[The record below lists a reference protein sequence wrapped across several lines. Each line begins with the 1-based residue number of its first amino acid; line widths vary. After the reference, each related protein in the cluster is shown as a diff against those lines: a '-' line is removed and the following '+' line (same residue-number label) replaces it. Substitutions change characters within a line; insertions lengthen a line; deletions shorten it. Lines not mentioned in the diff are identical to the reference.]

1 MKRVREF
8 WEYSPEGGRTLTTF
22 IPPKQDFPLLVNRE
36 PIVYLDNAATTQK
49 PAVVINSLVDYYS
62 QHNANVHRGVHQI
75 SDEATLMF
83 EDARKTV
90 AQFLNASAHDQ
101 ILFTRGTTESINL
114 VAYTYGPTV
123 LNDQATVLISE
134 MEHHSN
140 FVPWQLICECMGAK
154 LLTVKVNPD
163 GTLNLDHFH
172 EILRSNQVAIVA
184 LTHVSNVLGTVNPIR
199 EITKLAH
206 DHDAKVVID
215 GAQAA
220 AHVDLDVQE
229 LDCDFYAFSSHKMYG
244 PTGFGILCGRA
255 ELLREMGPWQGGG
268 EMIKHVSLE
277 KTTFQEPP
285 HKFEAGTPDISGA
298 IGLATAIE
306 YLLQQQS
313 RGLHEYEGQ
322 LLSYATESLL
332 QLDGLRVL
340 GTAPEKCGALSFLVD
355 GTHPHDLGT
364 LLNEQQVAVRT
375 GHHCAIP
382 LMDVFD
388 IPGTVRASFGL
399 YNSKEDVDRLYES
412 LKTAVR
418 ILRK

>member
-1 MKRVREF
+1 M
-8 WEYSPEGGRTLTTF
+8 TTF
-22 IPPKQDFPLLVNRE
+22 VPPKHDFPLLVNRE

-49 PAVVINSLVDYYS
+49 PDVVINALVDYYS
-62 QHNANVHRGVHQI
+62 RNNANVHRGVHQI
-75 SDEATLMF
+75 SDEATGMF

-90 AQFLNASAHDQ
+90 AKFVNASAPDQ
-101 ILFTRGTTESINL
+101 ILFTRGTTESLNL
-114 VAYTYGPTV
+114 VAYTYAPMV
-123 LNDQATVLISE
+123 LNDKTTVLISE

-154 LLTVKVNPD
+154 LHAIKVNSD
-163 GTLNLDHFH
+163 GTLNLDHYQ
-172 EILRSNQVAIVA
+172 ELLKANQVAIVA
-184 LTHVSNVLGTVNPIR
+184 ITHVSNVLGTINPIR
-199 EITKLAH
+199 EVADLAH
-206 DHDAKVVID
+206 ENGAKVVID

-220 AHVDLDVQE
+220 AHINLDVQE

-244 PTGFGILCGRA
+244 PTGFGILYGRA
-255 ELLREMGPWQGGG
+255 ELLQEMGPWQGGG

-306 YLLQQQS
+306 YLIQQQS
-313 RGLHEYEGQ
+313 RGLNEYEGN
-322 LLSYATESLL
+322 LLCYATTSLL
-332 QLDGLRVL
+332 ELDGLRVI

-364 LLNEQQVAVRT
+364 LLNEQQIAVRT

-382 LMDVFD
+382 LMEVLG

-399 YNSKEDVDRLYES
+399 YNSNKDVDRLLEA
-412 LKTAVR
+412 LKTSVR

>member
-1 MKRVREF
+1 M
-8 WEYSPEGGRTLTTF
+8 STF
-22 IPPKQDFPLLVNRE
+22 VPSKHDFPLLVNRE

-49 PAVVINSLVDYYS
+49 PEVVIKALVDYYS
-62 QHNANVHRGVHQI
+62 QNNANVHRGVHQI
-75 SDEATLMF
+75 SDEATGMF

-90 AQFLNASAHDQ
+90 AKFLNASAPEQ
-101 ILFTRGTTESINL
+101 ILFTRGTTESLNL
-114 VAYTYGPTV
+114 VAYTYAPMV
-123 LNDQATVLISE
+123 LNDQTTVLISE

-154 LLTVKVNPD
+154 LQAVRVNSD
-163 GTLNLDHFH
+163 GTLNLDHFL
-172 EILRSNQVAIVA
+172 ELLRSHRVAIVSI
-184 LTHVSNVLGTVNPIR
+184 THVSNVLGTVNPIR
-199 EITKLAH
+199 EIIDLAH
-206 DHDAKVVID
+206 ENDVKVVID

-220 AHVDLDVQE
+220 AHLEIDVQD

-244 PTGFGILCGRA
+244 PTGFGVLYGRT
-255 ELLREMGPWQGGG
+255 ELLHEMGPWQGGG

-298 IGLATAIE
+298 VGLAAAIE
-306 YLLQQQS
+306 YLNQQKSQGLQ
-313 RGLHEYEGQ
+313 EYETQ

-332 QLDGLRVL
+332 EIDGLRVV
-340 GTAPEKCGALSFLVD
+340 GTAPEKSGALSFLVD
-355 GTHPHDLGT
+355 GTHPHDIGT

-382 LMDVFD
+382 LMEALG

-399 YNSKEDVDRLYES
+399 YNLKKDVDRLYEA

>member
-1 MKRVREF
+1 M
-8 WEYSPEGGRTLTTF
+8 TTF
-22 IPPKQDFPLLVNRE
+22 VPPKHDFPLLVNRE

-49 PAVVINSLVDYYS
+49 PDVVINALVDYYS
-62 QHNANVHRGVHQI
+62 HSNANVHRGVHQI
-75 SDEATLMF
+75 SDEATGMF

-90 AQFLNASAHDQ
+90 AKFLNAPAPEQ
-101 ILFTRGTTESINL
+101 ILFTRGTTESLNL
-114 VAYTYGPTV
+114 VAYTYAPMV
-123 LNDQATVLISE
+123 LNDQTTVLITE

-154 LLTVKVNPD
+154 ILAVKVNSN
-163 GTLNLDHFH
+163 GTLNLDHFR
-172 EILRSNQVAIVA
+172 ELLTANQVAIVA
-184 LTHVSNVLGTVNPIR
+184 ITHVSNVLGTINPIR

-206 DHDAKVVID
+206 EHDAKVVID

-220 AHVDLDVQE
+220 AHVDLDLQE

-244 PTGFGILCGRA
+244 PTGFGILYGRA
-255 ELLREMGPWQGGG
+255 EFLREMGPWQGGG

-298 IGLATAIE
+298 IGLAAAIE
-306 YLLQQQS
+306 YLAQQQS
-313 RGLHEYEGQ
+313 RGLSQFEGQ
-322 LLSYATESLL
+322 LLSYATDTLL
-332 QLDGLRVL
+332 ELDGLRVI
-340 GTAPEKCGALSFLVD
+340 GTAPDKCGALSFLVD

-382 LMDVFD
+382 LMEALG

-399 YNSKEDVDRLYES
+399 YNSKKDVDRLYEA
-412 LKTAVR
+412 LKTSLR

>member
-1 MKRVREF
+1 M
-8 WEYSPEGGRTLTTF
+8 TTF
-22 IPPKQDFPLLVNRE
+22 VPPKHDFPLLVNRE

-49 PAVVINSLVDYYS
+49 PDVVINALVNYYS
-62 QHNANVHRGVHQI
+62 QNNANVHRGVHQI
-75 SDEATLMF
+75 SDEATGMF

-90 AQFLNASAHDQ
+90 AKFLNAPAPEQ
-101 ILFTRGTTESINL
+101 ILFTRGTTESLNL
-114 VAYTYGPTV
+114 VAYTYAPMV
-123 LNDQATVLISE
+123 LNDQTTVLITE

-154 LLTVKVNPD
+154 ILAVKVNSD
-163 GTLNLDHFH
+163 GTLNLDHFR
-172 EILRSNQVAIVA
+172 ELLTTNQVAIVA
-184 LTHVSNVLGTVNPIR
+184 ITHVSNVLGTINPIR

-206 DHDAKVVID
+206 EHDAKVVID

-220 AHVDLDVQE
+220 AHVDLNVQK

-244 PTGFGILCGRA
+244 PTGFGILYGRT
-255 ELLREMGPWQGGG
+255 EFLREMGPWQGGG

-306 YLLQQQS
+306 YLVKQKS
-313 RGLHEYEGQ
+313 RGLNEYEGQ
-322 LLSYATESLL
+322 LLNYATETLL
-332 QLDGLRVL
+332 EIDGLRVI
-340 GTAPEKCGALSFLVD
+340 GTASEKCGALSFLVD

-382 LMDVFD
+382 LMEALA

-399 YNSKEDVDRLYES
+399 YNSKKDVDRLYEA

>member
-1 MKRVREF
+1 M
-8 WEYSPEGGRTLTTF
+8 TTF
-22 IPPKQDFPLLVNRE
+22 VPPKHDFPLLVNRE

-49 PAVVINSLVDYYS
+49 PDVVINALVDYYS
-62 QHNANVHRGVHQI
+62 HSNANVHRGVHQI
-75 SDEATLMF
+75 SDEATGMF

-90 AQFLNASAHDQ
+90 AKFLNAPAPEQ
-101 ILFTRGTTESINL
+101 ILFTRGTTESLNL
-114 VAYTYGPTV
+114 VAYTYAPMV
-123 LNDQATVLISE
+123 LNDQTTVLITE

-154 LLTVKVNPD
+154 ILAVKVNSN
-163 GTLNLDHFH
+163 GTLNLDHFR
-172 EILRSNQVAIVA
+172 ELLTANQVAIVA
-184 LTHVSNVLGTVNPIR
+184 ITHVSNVLGTINPIR

-206 DHDAKVVID
+206 EHDAKVVID

-244 PTGFGILCGRA
+244 PTGFGILYGRA
-255 ELLREMGPWQGGG
+255 EFLREMGPWQGGG

-298 IGLATAIE
+298 IGLAAAIE
-306 YLLQQQS
+306 YLAQQQS
-313 RGLHEYEGQ
+313 RGLSQFEGQ
-322 LLSYATESLL
+322 LLSYATDTLL
-332 QLDGLRVL
+332 ELDGLRVI
-340 GTAPEKCGALSFLVD
+340 GTAPDKCGALSFLVD

-382 LMDVFD
+382 LMEALG

-399 YNSKEDVDRLYES
+399 YNSKKDVDRLYEA
-412 LKTAVR
+412 LKTSLR

>member
-1 MKRVREF
+1 M
-8 WEYSPEGGRTLTTF
+8 TTF
-22 IPPKQDFPLLVNRE
+22 VPPKRDFPLLVNRE

-49 PAVVINSLVDYYS
+49 PDVVINTLVEYYS

-75 SDEATLMF
+75 SDEATGMF
-83 EDARKTV
+83 EDARNSV
-90 AQFLNASAHDQ
+90 AKFVNASAPDQ
-101 ILFTRGTTESINL
+101 ILFTRGTTESLNL
-114 VAYTYGPTV
+114 VAYTYAPTV
-123 LNDQATVLISE
+123 LNDQTTVLVTE

-154 LLTVKVNPD
+154 LLAVKVNSD
-163 GTLNLDHFH
+163 GTLNLDHFR
-172 EILRSNQVAIVA
+172 ELLRANQVAIVA
-184 LTHVSNVLGTVNPIR
+184 MTHVSNVLGTINPIR
-199 EITKLAH
+199 EITDLAH
-206 DHDAKVVID
+206 ENGAIVVID

-244 PTGFGILCGRA
+244 PTGFGILFGRA
-255 ELLREMGPWQGGG
+255 ELLQEMGPWQGGG

-298 IGLATAIE
+298 IGLAAAIE
-306 YLLQQQS
+306 YLAQQQS
-313 RGLHEYEGQ
+313 RGLSEFEEQ
-322 LLSYATESLL
+322 LLSYATDTLL
-332 QLDGLRVL
+332 KIDGLRVI
-340 GTAPEKCGALSFLVD
+340 GTAAEKCGALSFLVD
-355 GTHPHDLGT
+355 GTHPHDVGT
-364 LLNEQQVAVRT
+364 LLNEQHVAVRT

-382 LMDVFD
+382 LMDALG

-399 YNSKEDVDRLYES
+399 YNSKKDVDRLYEA

>member
-1 MKRVREF
+1 M
-8 WEYSPEGGRTLTTF
+8 TTF
-22 IPPKQDFPLLVNRE
+22 VPPKQDFPLLVNRE

-49 PAVVINSLVDYYS
+49 PDVVINALVDYSS
-62 QHNANVHRGVHQI
+62 QSNANVHRGVHQI
-75 SDEATLMF
+75 SDEATGMF

-90 AQFLNASAHDQ
+90 AKFVNASAPDQ
-101 ILFTRGTTESINL
+101 ILFTRGTTESLNL
-114 VAYTYGPTV
+114 VAYTYAPMV
-123 LNDQATVLISE
+123 LNDQTTVLITE

-154 LLTVKVNPD
+154 ILAVKVNSD
-163 GTLNLDHFH
+163 GTLNLDHFR
-172 EILRSNQVAIVA
+172 ELLTANQVAIVA
-184 LTHVSNVLGTVNPIR
+184 INHVSNVLGTINPIR

-206 DHDAKVVID
+206 ERDAKVVID

-244 PTGFGILCGRA
+244 PTGFGILYGRA

-298 IGLATAIE
+298 IGLAAAIE
-306 YLLQQQS
+306 YLAQQQS
-313 RGLHEYEGQ
+313 RGLSQFEGQ
-322 LLSYATESLL
+322 LLSYATDTLL
-332 QLDGLRVL
+332 ELDGLRVI

-382 LMDVFD
+382 LMEALA

-399 YNSKEDVDRLYES
+399 YNSKKDVDRLYEA

>member
-1 MKRVREF
+1 M
-8 WEYSPEGGRTLTTF
+8 TTF
-22 IPPKQDFPLLVNRE
+22 VPPKHDFPLLVNRE

-49 PAVVINSLVDYYS
+49 PDVVINALVEYYS
-62 QHNANVHRGVHQI
+62 QNNANVHRGVHQI
-75 SDEATLMF
+75 SDEATGMF

-90 AQFLNASAHDQ
+90 AKFINASAPEE
-101 ILFTRGTTESINL
+101 ILFTRGTTESLNL
-114 VAYTYGPTV
+114 VAYTYAPMV
-123 LNDQATVLISE
+123 LNDQTTVLISE

-154 LLTVKVNPD
+154 LNAIKVNSD
-163 GTLNLDHFH
+163 GTLNFDHYQ
-172 EILRSNQVAIVA
+172 ELLKANQVAIVA
-184 LTHVSNVLGTVNPIR
+184 TTHVSNVLGTINPIH
-199 EITKLAH
+199 EITELAH
-206 DHDAKVVID
+206 ESGASVVID

-220 AHVDLDVQE
+220 AHIDLDVQE

-244 PTGFGILCGRA
+244 PTGFGILYGRA
-255 ELLREMGPWQGGG
+255 DLLREMGPWQGGG

-298 IGLATAIE
+298 IGLAAAIE
-306 YLLQQQS
+306 YLAQQQS
-313 RGLHEYEGQ
+313 RGLTEFEGE

-332 QLDGLRVL
+332 ELDGLRII

-355 GTHPHDLGT
+355 GTHPHDVGT

-382 LMDVFD
+382 LMETLG

-399 YNSKEDVDRLYES
+399 YNSKEDVDRLYEA
-412 LKTAVR
+412 LKTALR

>member
-1 MKRVREF
+1 M
-8 WEYSPEGGRTLTTF
+8 TTF
-22 IPPKQDFPLLVNRE
+22 VPPKHDFPLLVNRE

-49 PAVVINSLVDYYS
+49 PDVVINALVDYYS
-62 QHNANVHRGVHQI
+62 QNNANVHRGVHQI
-75 SDEATLMF
+75 SDEATGMF

-90 AQFLNASAHDQ
+90 AKFINASAPEE
-101 ILFTRGTTESINL
+101 ILFTRGTTESLNL
-114 VAYTYGPTV
+114 VAYTYAPMV
-123 LNDQATVLISE
+123 LNDQTTVLISE

-154 LLTVKVNPD
+154 LNAIKVNSD
-163 GTLNLDHFH
+163 GTLNFDHYQ
-172 EILRSNQVAIVA
+172 ELLKANQVAIVA
-184 LTHVSNVLGTVNPIR
+184 ITHVSNVLGTINPIC
-199 EITKLAH
+199 EITDLAH
-206 DHDAKVVID
+206 EHDAKVVVD

-220 AHVDLDVQE
+220 AHIDLDVQE
-229 LDCDFYAFSSHKMYG
+229 LTCDFYAFSSHKMYG
-244 PTGFGILCGRA
+244 PTGFGILYGRA
-255 ELLREMGPWQGGG
+255 DLLREMGPWQGGG

-298 IGLATAIE
+298 IGLAAAIE
-306 YLLQQQS
+306 YLAQQQS
-313 RGLHEYEGQ
+313 RGLTEFEEE
-322 LLSYATESLL
+322 LLCYATESLL
-332 QLDGLRVL
+332 ELDGLRII

-382 LMDVFD
+382 LMETLG

-399 YNSKEDVDRLYES
+399 YNSKEDVDRLYEA
-412 LKTAVR
+412 LKTALR

>member
-1 MKRVREF
+1 M
-8 WEYSPEGGRTLTTF
+8 TTF
-22 IPPKQDFPLLVNRE
+22 VPPKHDFPLLVNRE

-49 PAVVINSLVDYYS
+49 PNVVINALVDYYS
-62 QHNANVHRGVHQI
+62 QNNANVHRGVHQI
-75 SDEATLMF
+75 SDEATGMF
-83 EDARKTV
+83 EGARKIV
-90 AQFLNASAHDQ
+90 AKFLNAPEPEQ
-101 ILFTRGTTESINL
+101 ILFTRGTTESLNL
-114 VAYTYGPTV
+114 VAYTYAPMV
-123 LNDQATVLISE
+123 LNDQTTVLISE

-154 LLTVKVNPD
+154 LNAIKVNWD
-163 GTLNLDHFH
+163 GTLNFDHYQ
-172 EILRSNQVAIVA
+172 ELLKANQVAIVA
-184 LTHVSNVLGTVNPIR
+184 ITHVSNVLGTINPIR
-199 EITKLAH
+199 EITELAH
-206 DHDAKVVID
+206 ESGASVVID

-220 AHVDLDVQE
+220 AHIDLDVQE

-244 PTGFGILCGRA
+244 PTGFGILYGRA
-255 ELLREMGPWQGGG
+255 DLLREMGPWQGGG

-298 IGLATAIE
+298 IGLAAAIE
-306 YLLQQQS
+306 YLAQHQS
-313 RGLHEYEGQ
+313 RGLTEFEGE
-322 LLSYATESLL
+322 LLRYATESLL
-332 QLDGLRVL
+332 ELDGLRII

-382 LMDVFD
+382 LMETLG

-399 YNSKEDVDRLYES
+399 YNSKEDVDRLYEA
-412 LKTAVR
+412 LKTALR

>member
-1 MKRVREF
+1 M
-8 WEYSPEGGRTLTTF
+8 TTF
-22 IPPKQDFPLLVNRE
+22 VPPKQDFPLLVNRE

-49 PAVVINSLVDYYS
+49 PDVVINALVDYYS
-62 QHNANVHRGVHQI
+62 QSNANVHRGVHQI
-75 SDEATLMF
+75 SDEATGMF

-90 AQFLNASAHDQ
+90 AKFVNASAPDQ
-101 ILFTRGTTESINL
+101 ILFTRGTTESLNL
-114 VAYTYGPTV
+114 VAYTYAPMV
-123 LNDQATVLISE
+123 LNDQTTVLITE

-154 LLTVKVNPD
+154 ILAVKVNSD
-163 GTLNLDHFH
+163 GTLNLDHFR
-172 EILRSNQVAIVA
+172 ELLTANQVAIVA
-184 LTHVSNVLGTVNPIR
+184 INHVSNVLGTINPIR

-206 DHDAKVVID
+206 ERDAKVVID

-244 PTGFGILCGRA
+244 PTGFGILYGRA

-298 IGLATAIE
+298 IGLAAAIE
-306 YLLQQQS
+306 YLAQQQS
-313 RGLHEYEGQ
+313 RGLSQFEGQ
-322 LLSYATESLL
+322 LLSYATDTLL
-332 QLDGLRVL
+332 ELDGLRVI

-382 LMDVFD
+382 LMEALA

-399 YNSKEDVDRLYES
+399 YNSKKDVDRLYEA

>member
-1 MKRVREF
+1 M
-8 WEYSPEGGRTLTTF
+8 TTF
-22 IPPKQDFPLLVNRE
+22 VPPKHDFPLLVNRE

-49 PAVVINSLVDYYS
+49 PDAVINALVNYYS
-62 QHNANVHRGVHQI
+62 QNNANVHRGVHQI
-75 SDEATLMF
+75 SDEATGMF

-90 AQFLNASAHDQ
+90 AKFANASAPDQ
-101 ILFTRGTTESINL
+101 ILFTRGTTESLNL
-114 VAYTYGPTV
+114 VAYTYAPTV
-123 LNDQATVLISE
+123 LNDETTVLMTE

-154 LLTVKVNPD
+154 ILAVKVNSD
-163 GTLNLDHFH
+163 GTLNLDHFRDLLKANRV
-172 EILRSNQVAIVA
+172 EIVAI
-184 LTHVSNVLGTVNPIR
+184 THVSNVLGTINPIR

-206 DHDAKVVID
+206 ENGAKVVID

-220 AHVDLDVQE
+220 AHIHLDVQE

-244 PTGFGILCGRA
+244 PTGFGVLYGRA

-298 IGLATAIE
+298 IGLAAAIE
-306 YLLQQQS
+306 YLAHQQS
-313 RGLHEYEGQ
+313 RGLSEFEGQ
-322 LLSYATESLL
+322 LLSYATDTLL
-332 QLDGLRVL
+332 ELEGLRVI

-382 LMDVFD
+382 LMEALG

-399 YNSKEDVDRLYES
+399 YNSKKDVDRLFEA

>member
-1 MKRVREF
+1 M
-8 WEYSPEGGRTLTTF
+8 STF
-22 IPPKQDFPLLVNRE
+22 VPPKHDFPLLVNRE

-49 PAVVINSLVDYYS
+49 PEVVINALVGYYS
-62 QHNANVHRGVHQI
+62 QNNANVHRGVHQI
-75 SDEATLMF
+75 SDEATGMF

-90 AQFLNASAHDQ
+90 AKFLNASAPDQ
-101 ILFTRGTTESINL
+101 ILFTRGTTESLNL
-114 VAYTYGPTV
+114 VAYTYAPLV
-123 LNDQATVLISE
+123 LNDKTTVLITE

-154 LLTVKVNPD
+154 LLAVKVNSD
-163 GTLNLDHFH
+163 GTLNLDHFR
-172 EILRSNQVAIVA
+172 ELLRSQRVAIVSI
-184 LTHVSNVLGTVNPIR
+184 THVSNVLGTINPVR
-199 EITKLAH
+199 EIIDLAH
-206 DHDAKVVID
+206 ENDAKVVID

-220 AHVDLDVQE
+220 AHLNINVQD

-244 PTGFGILCGRA
+244 PTGFGVLYGRA
-255 ELLREMGPWQGGG
+255 ELLHEMGPWQGGG

-277 KTTFQEPP
+277 KTTFQDPP

-298 IGLATAIE
+298 VGLATAIE
-306 YLLQQQS
+306 YLAQQQS
-313 RGLHEYEGQ
+313 QGLDEYERH

-332 QLDGLRVL
+332 EIDGLRVI
-340 GTAPEKCGALSFLVD
+340 GTASEKSGALSFLVD

-382 LMDVFD
+382 LMEALG

-399 YNSKEDVDRLYES
+399 YNLKKDVDRLYEA

>member
-1 MKRVREF
+1 M
-8 WEYSPEGGRTLTTF
+8 TTF
-22 IPPKQDFPLLVNRE
+22 IPPKHDFPLLVNRE

-49 PAVVINSLVDYYS
+49 PGVVINALVNYYS
-62 QHNANVHRGVHQI
+62 QNNANVHRGVHQI
-75 SDEATLMF
+75 SDEATGMF

-90 AQFLNASAHDQ
+90 AKFLNAPAPEQ
-101 ILFTRGTTESINL
+101 ILFTRGTTESLNL
-114 VAYTYGPTV
+114 VAYTYAPMV
-123 LNDQATVLISE
+123 LNDQTTVLITE

-154 LLTVKVNPD
+154 ILAVKVNSD
-163 GTLNLDHFH
+163 GTLNLDHFR
-172 EILRSNQVAIVA
+172 ELLTANQVAIVA
-184 LTHVSNVLGTVNPIR
+184 ITHVSNVLGTINPIR

-206 DHDAKVVID
+206 EHDAKVVID

-244 PTGFGILCGRA
+244 PTGFGILYGRA
-255 ELLREMGPWQGGG
+255 EFLREMGPWQGGG

-306 YLLQQQS
+306 YLAQQKS
-313 RGLHEYEGQ
+313 RGLSQFEGQ
-322 LLSYATESLL
+322 LLSYATDTLL
-332 QLDGLRVL
+332 ELDGFRVI
-340 GTAPEKCGALSFLVD
+340 GTAPDKCGALSFLVD

-382 LMDVFD
+382 LMEALG

-399 YNSKEDVDRLYES
+399 YNSKKDVDRLYEA

>member
-1 MKRVREF
+1 M
-8 WEYSPEGGRTLTTF
+8 TTF
-22 IPPKQDFPLLVNRE
+22 VPPKHDFPLLVNRE

-49 PAVVINSLVDYYS
+49 PDVVINALVDYYS
-62 QHNANVHRGVHQI
+62 HSNANVHRGVHQI
-75 SDEATLMF
+75 SDEATGMF

-90 AQFLNASAHDQ
+90 AKFLNAPAPEQ
-101 ILFTRGTTESINL
+101 ILFTRGTTESLNL
-114 VAYTYGPTV
+114 VAYTYAPMV
-123 LNDQATVLISE
+123 LNDQTTVLITE

-154 LLTVKVNPD
+154 ILAVKVNSD
-163 GTLNLDHFH
+163 GTLNLDHFR
-172 EILRSNQVAIVA
+172 ELLTANQVAIVA
-184 LTHVSNVLGTVNPIR
+184 ITHVSNVLGTINPIR

-206 DHDAKVVID
+206 EHDAKVVID

-244 PTGFGILCGRA
+244 PTGFGILYGRA
-255 ELLREMGPWQGGG
+255 EFLREMGPWQGGG

-298 IGLATAIE
+298 IGLAAAIE
-306 YLLQQQS
+306 YLAQQQS
-313 RGLHEYEGQ
+313 RGLSQFEGQ
-322 LLSYATESLL
+322 LLSYATDTLL
-332 QLDGLRVL
+332 ELDGLRVI
-340 GTAPEKCGALSFLVD
+340 GTAPDKCGALSFLVD

-382 LMDVFD
+382 LMEALG

-399 YNSKEDVDRLYES
+399 YNSKKDIDRLYEA

>member
-1 MKRVREF
+1 M
-8 WEYSPEGGRTLTTF
+8 
-22 IPPKQDFPLLVNRE
+22 NRE

-49 PAVVINSLVDYYS
+49 PNVVINALVDYYS
-62 QHNANVHRGVHQI
+62 QNNANVHRGVHQI
-75 SDEATLMF
+75 SDEATGMF

-90 AQFLNASAHDQ
+90 AKFLNASAPEQ

-114 VAYTYGPTV
+114 VAYTYAPMV
-123 LNDQATVLISE
+123 LNDQTTVLISE

-140 FVPWQLICECMGAK
+140 FVPWQLICECMGSK
-154 LLTVKVNPD
+154 LLAVKVNSD
-163 GTLNLDHFH
+163 GTLNLDHFR
-172 EILRSNQVAIVA
+172 ELLRTHKVMIVSI
-184 LTHVSNVLGTVNPIR
+184 THVSNVLGTVNPIR
-199 EITKLAH
+199 EITDLAH
-206 DHDAKVVID
+206 EHGTIVVID

-220 AHVDLDVQE
+220 AHIDLDVQE
-229 LDCDFYAFSSHKMYG
+229 LACDFYAFSSHKMYG
-244 PTGFGILCGRA
+244 PTGFGILYGRA
-255 ELLREMGPWQGGG
+255 ELLRKMGPWQGGG

-306 YLLQQQS
+306 YLVQQQS
-313 RGLHEYEGQ
+313 RGLNEYEGQ

-332 QLDGLRVL
+332 QLDGLRVI

-382 LMDVFD
+382 LMETLG

-399 YNSKEDVDRLYES
+399 YNSKKDVDRLYEA

>member
-1 MKRVREF
+1 M
-8 WEYSPEGGRTLTTF
+8 TTF
-22 IPPKQDFPLLVNRE
+22 VPPKHDFPLLVNRE

-49 PAVVINSLVDYYS
+49 PDVVINALVNYYS
-62 QHNANVHRGVHQI
+62 QNNANVHRGVHQI
-75 SDEATLMF
+75 SDEATGMF

-90 AQFLNASAHDQ
+90 AKFLNAPAPEQ
-101 ILFTRGTTESINL
+101 ILFTRGTTESLNL
-114 VAYTYGPTV
+114 VAYTYAPMV
-123 LNDQATVLISE
+123 LNDQTTVLITE

-154 LLTVKVNPD
+154 ILAVKVNSD
-163 GTLNLDHFH
+163 GTLNLDHFR
-172 EILRSNQVAIVA
+172 ELLTTNQVAIVA
-184 LTHVSNVLGTVNPIR
+184 ITHVSNVLGTINPIR

-206 DHDAKVVID
+206 EHDAKVVID

-244 PTGFGILCGRA
+244 PTGFGILYGRA
-255 ELLREMGPWQGGG
+255 EFLREMGPWQGGG

-298 IGLATAIE
+298 IGLAAAIE
-306 YLLQQQS
+306 YLAQQQS
-313 RGLHEYEGQ
+313 RGLSQFEGQ
-322 LLSYATESLL
+322 LLSYATDTLL
-332 QLDGLRVL
+332 ELDGLRVI

-382 LMDVFD
+382 LMEALG

-399 YNSKEDVDRLYES
+399 YNSKKDVDRLYEA

>member
-1 MKRVREF
+1 M
-8 WEYSPEGGRTLTTF
+8 TTF
-22 IPPKQDFPLLVNRE
+22 VPPKRDFPLLVNRE

-49 PAVVINSLVDYYS
+49 PDVVINALAEYYS

-75 SDEATLMF
+75 SDEATGMF

-90 AQFLNASAHDQ
+90 AKFVNASAPDQ
-101 ILFTRGTTESINL
+101 ILFTRGTTESLNL
-114 VAYTYGPTV
+114 VAYTYAPMV
-123 LNDQATVLISE
+123 LNDQTTVLISE

-154 LLTVKVNPD
+154 LQAIKVNSD
-163 GTLNLDHFH
+163 GTLNLDHFR
-172 EILRSNQVAIVA
+172 ELLRTNQVAIVA
-184 LTHVSNVLGTVNPIR
+184 ITHVSNVLGTINPIR
-199 EITKLAH
+199 EITDLAH
-206 DHDAKVVID
+206 ENGARVVVD

-244 PTGFGILCGRA
+244 PTGFGILFGRA
-255 ELLREMGPWQGGG
+255 ELLQEMGPWQGGG

-298 IGLATAIE
+298 IGLAAAIE
-306 YLLQQQS
+306 YLAQQQS
-313 RGLHEYEGQ
+313 RGLSEFEEQ
-322 LLSYATESLL
+322 LLSYATDTLL
-332 QLDGLRVL
+332 KIDGLRVI
-340 GTAPEKCGALSFLVD
+340 GTAAEKCGALSFLVD
-355 GTHPHDLGT
+355 GTHPHDVGT
-364 LLNEQQVAVRT
+364 LLNEQHVAVRT

-382 LMDVFD
+382 LMDALG

-399 YNSKEDVDRLYES
+399 YNSKKDVDRLYET
-412 LKTAVR
+412 LKTCC
-418 ILRK
+418 KNT